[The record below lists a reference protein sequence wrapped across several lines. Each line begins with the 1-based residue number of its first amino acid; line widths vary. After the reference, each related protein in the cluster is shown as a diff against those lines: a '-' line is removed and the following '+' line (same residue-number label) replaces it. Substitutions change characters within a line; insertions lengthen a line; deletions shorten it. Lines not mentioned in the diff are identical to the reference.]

1 MPKVR
6 LLTEKVANQIAAGE
20 VIERPAS
27 IVKELVENA
36 IDAQASRIRVEVEA
50 GGRNLIRVVDDGCG
64 MNRDD
69 ALMALERHATSKIRD
84 ATDLDTITSMG
95 FRGEA
100 LPSIA
105 SISRF
110 SLTTRERDSEA
121 PEGTRIV
128 VAGGKIVKVQDAVGA
143 AGTGIEVRN
152 VFFNLPARRKF
163 LRTVETER
171 AHIQQYLLTVALA
184 YPQIAFRYLHDH
196 RDIWHLPALEANG
209 SPQRRTECLTRRWRS
224 LNGETGEMLSLQTE
238 TSLESNRAADPEA
251 DASRTMRLWGLI
263 GSPGVSRSS
272 RADQY
277 FFVNGRPVDNAGL
290 HRALAEGYHTSL
302 MKGRYPVGCLFL
314 QLAPR
319 FVDVNVHPAK
329 REIKFRHE
337 ADVRK
342 LISEAVSD
350 RLQRLSLGNVPAPEP
365 PPPAAAEP
373 VSRQATAAWPSPVP
387 APTFPPAPLPA
398 APAAPLPP
406 PLPAKPAPLPRSSPA
421 ERPPVPLLQT
431 PLKLIGVVARL
442 YVLFESRRGLAVMDQ
457 HAAHERV
464 LFERTMKQ
472 LETGTVP
479 SQRLLLPEAFELN
492 PRDAQFLKDR
502 LPIFSRLGIGI
513 SEFGSASF
521 LLDAL
526 PPFVKVTD
534 ARRFALEIVDG
545 LQRSGEGVNSL
556 RLGEPF
562 IAKKVCR
569 QAVKAND
576 PLNPQEIER
585 LLRDLRRCDRPYT
598 CPHGRPTLIELTAQ
612 ELERRFG
619 RSQ

>member
-1 MPKVR
+1 M
-6 LLTEKVANQIAAGE
+6 
-20 VIERPAS
+20 
-27 IVKELVENA
+27 
-36 IDAQASRIRVEVEA
+36 
-50 GGRNLIRVVDDGCG
+50 
-64 MNRDD
+64 
-69 ALMALERHATSKIRD
+69 
-84 ATDLDTITSMG
+84 
-95 FRGEA
+95 
-100 LPSIA
+100 
-105 SISRF
+105 
-110 SLTTRERDSEA
+110 
-121 PEGTRIV
+121 
-128 VAGGKIVKVQDAVGA
+128 
-143 AGTGIEVRN
+143 
-152 VFFNLPARRKF
+152 
-163 LRTVETER
+163 
-171 AHIQQYLLTVALA
+171 
-184 YPQIAFRYLHDH
+184 
-196 RDIWHLPALEANG
+196 
-209 SPQRRTECLTRRWRS
+209 
-224 LNGETGEMLSLQTE
+224 
-238 TSLESNRAADPEA
+238 
-251 DASRTMRLWGLI
+251 
-263 GSPGVSRSS
+263 
-272 RADQY
+272 
-277 FFVNGRPVDNAGL
+277 
-290 HRALAEGYHTSL
+290 
-302 MKGRYPVGCLFL
+302 
-314 QLAPR
+314 
-319 FVDVNVHPAK
+319 
-329 REIKFRHE
+329 
-337 ADVRK
+337 
-342 LISEAVSD
+342 
-350 RLQRLSLGNVPAPEP
+350 
-365 PPPAAAEP
+365 
-373 VSRQATAAWPSPVP
+373 
-387 APTFPPAPLPA
+387 
-398 APAAPLPP
+398 
-406 PLPAKPAPLPRSSPA
+406 
-421 ERPPVPLLQT
+421 PLLQT